1 MTIFYW
7 LKLLP
12 AISADITPLTA
23 GKKRGSKLP
32 WQFRKWTIA
41 GRSRLRVSARLL
53 GTATVLALI
62 SACGQK
68 GPLYLP
74 PRNGTV
80 ITRPAGSTAPPPQ
93 STPSQ
98 APAPQTDQSSSPQTT
113 GPGQTDKKTEKDNPS
128 SPH

>member
-1 MTIFYW
+1 MT
-7 LKLLP
+7 LSSTRVLTT
-12 AISADITPLTA
+12 AIMLM
-23 GKKRGSKLP
+23 
-32 WQFRKWTIA
+32 
-41 GRSRLRVSARLL
+41 
-53 GTATVLALI
+53 LI

-98 APAPQTDQSSSPQTT
+98 TPAPQTDSSASPQQT
-113 GPGQTDKKTEKDNPS
+113 GPGQPDKKSDKDSPS
-128 SPH
+128 APH